1 MPFGW
6 VVALSELASTSAVRG
21 AQPVEGFLA
30 GTSGPG
36 HGAGTD
42 RRPLGARQ
50 LSGHLRMPAPRV
62 RRMGRPG
69 APPGHGPTAAPPRRS
84 SFRTRQQFAA
94 ILTGLDLVEP
104 GLVTLTD
111 WHPEPGMTSLAR
123 RRRRNTRG
131 RPSAECLADQV
142 IRRPPGAGDSRESVP
157 PASTRRARL
166 VSVAT
171 SSAVSAAKNSPVT
184 SATISSASASLS
196 QPRGVTA
203 RM

>member
-1 MPFGW
+1 MARVLTGGRSGLGSYL
-6 VVALSELASTSAVRG
+6 VISH
-21 AQPVEGFLA
+21 A
-30 GTSGPG
+30 GT
-36 HGAGTD
+36 AGEAYGQTK
-42 RRPLGARQ
+42 RTAGARAY
-50 LSGHLRMPAPRV
+50 RNA
-62 RRMGRPG
+62 
-69 APPGHGPTAAPPRRS
+69 S
-84 SFRTRQQFAA
+84 SPIIFRTRQQFAA

-111 WHPEPGMTSLAR
+111 WHPEPEMTSLAL

-142 IRRPPGAGDSRESVP
+142 VRRPPGAGDSRESVP

-171 SSAVSAAKNSPVT
+171 SSVVSAAKNSPVT

-196 QPRGVTA
+196 RPRGVTA
-203 RM
+203 RI